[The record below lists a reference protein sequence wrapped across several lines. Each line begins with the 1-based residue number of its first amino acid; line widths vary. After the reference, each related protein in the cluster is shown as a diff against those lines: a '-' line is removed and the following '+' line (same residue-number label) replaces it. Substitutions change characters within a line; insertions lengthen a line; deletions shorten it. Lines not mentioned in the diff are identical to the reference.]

1 MKYKLINPPKMDV
14 LETVLFNRNIFNLE
28 DYLNPPKENISPLLL
43 DNMQLGINVIRKHI
57 SKGGKF
63 AILVDCDAWVQMD

>member
-28 DYLNPPKENISPLLL
+28 DYLNPPKEKLSLW
-43 DNMQLGINVIRKHI
+43 
-57 SKGGKF
+57 F
-63 AILVDCDAWVQMD
+63 